1 MAAKKKSKFENK
13 FKSTAA
19 SESRTANVRDE
30 RKVKDEQPKL
40 SFNFKD
46 FDFNQCP
53 PGQTLEK
60 WQEER
65 MLDKLVRRFVEVC
78 SFTRQE
84 AVQQGLLKVY
94 GDFPENSHFKIPV
107 SVQKCHNAPICG
119 LFAKPAN
126 FIFKFLSLKISLIQA
141 DCHRKQV
148 LIVRSTR
155 FHCFE

>member
-1 MAAKKKSKFENK
+1 MLFVRISLSSDEIPFSWSSILKYSSLHFDEY
-13 FKSTAA
+13 STI
-19 SESRTANVRDE
+19 
-30 RKVKDEQPKL
+30 
-40 SFNFKD
+40 
-46 FDFNQCP
+46 FD
-53 PGQTLEK
+53 
-60 WQEER
+60 
-65 MLDKLVRRFVEVC
+65 
-78 SFTRQE
+78 
-84 AVQQGLLKVY
+84 
-94 GDFPENSHFKIPV
+94 V